1 MKKFKLTV
9 ISFILGILAIPV
21 QAQNPTFGDST
32 AHKKTVFPLM
42 QGIVKKAEQQ
52 GIEFPKPYG
61 VAASI
66 YYQNQKMEIE
76 KITVGQIVIEDN
88 TSLVNI
94 KDSQITNTTLTTQAR
109 GDVWV
114 LPFMNVYGMVG
125 KVTTF
130 NDIRLKFNL
139 DIPPIPG
146 FTEGDFRTLERNE
159 LANVNGTVLAYGT
172 VLAGGYGKIFVN
184 VNLTWATTNLKEV
197 NSSQRAFVALPMI
210 GLQTKLANFFVGG
223 MYQNIGNTNKGS
235 FISSSGETVPYN
247 LEFVSNRWNFN
258 LGFNK
263 SIGNWSFNLI
273 QGLGNRTNGVI
284 ELGYRF
290 GN

>member
-1 MKKFKLTV
+1 MIKFRLAFL
-9 ISFILGILAIPV
+9 SFILGTFALSV
-21 QAQNPTFGDST
+21 QAQNPIFGDSS
-32 AHKKTVFPLM
+32 ARKKPVFPLM
-42 QGIVKKAEQQ
+42 KGMVEKAEEQ

-76 KITVGQIVIEDN
+76 KISVGQIVIEDN

-94 KDSQITNTTLTTQAR
+94 KDSRITNTTLTTQAR
-109 GDVWV
+109 GDVWI

-139 DIPPIPG
+139 DIPAIPG
-146 FTEGDFRTLERNE
+146 LTEGDFRTLERNE

-172 VLAGGYGKIFVN
+172 VLAGGYGKLFVN

-210 GLQTKLANFFVGG
+210 GMQTKLANFFVGG

-235 FISSSGETVPYN
+235 FISASGEITQYN